1 MPNPG
6 SIFLKAVLA
15 VALSVLLFQVA
26 EQVRTVEVTLLADG
40 TMSRVEVSADDP
52 AYRDEVDRAH
62 KKAMPVYGLS
72 VVSGLVGLAM
82 IRKSFRVYR
91 KTRGA

>member
-6 SIFLKAVLA
+6 SIFLKAMLA
-15 VALSVLLFQVA
+15 IALSVVLFQFA
-26 EQVRTVEVTLLADG
+26 QQVRSVEVTLLADG
-40 TMSRVEVSADDP
+40 AMSRVEVGTDDP

-62 KKAMPVYGLS
+62 KKAMPLYGLS
-72 VVSGLVGLAM
+72 AIVGLVGLAM

-91 KTRGA
+91 KAREA